1 MNKDKII
8 LDLCGGTG
16 EWARP
21 YKEAG
26 YNVITITFPDYDIT
40 KRVIRGYQEKTE
52 LVFISQ
58 IQGLE
63 NIVVKVIDIYG
74 IIAAPPCTQF
84 SIARNDKT
92 AKLPRDL
99 REGLRTIDAVMNI
112 VRECL
117 LYHYRK
123 DNKGLKFWA
132 LENPTT
138 GYLQRFLG
146 KAPLQFNPCDYGD
159 PYTKKTSLWG
169 EFNEPKKNPVESTKT
184 NFVKFAAT
192 DDDIKNDKLSRIPEG
207 YQKKTGYDTRKIIRS
222 ITPKGFAKA
231 FFEANR

>member
-26 YNVITITFPDYDIT
+26 YTVYTITFPDYDIT
-40 KRVIRGYQEKTE
+40 NFHIESIEEKPHIIFNSNNDSE
-52 LVFISQ
+52 DILIPL
-58 IQGLE
+58 I
-63 NIVVKVIDIYG
+63 KIYG
-74 IIAAPPCTQF
+74 ILAAPPCTQF

-99 REGLRTIDAVMNI
+99 KEGLKTVDAVMDI
-112 VRECL
+112 VRACL
-117 LYHYRK
+117 LNHYRK
-123 DNKGLKFWA
+123 DDKGLKFWA

-138 GYLQRFLG
+138 GYLGRFLG
-146 KAPLQFNPCDYGD
+146 KAPFKFNPCDFGD
-159 PYTKKTSLWG
+159 PYTKRTSLWG
-169 EFNEPKKNPVESTKT
+169 EFNEPKKTPVQASKT
-184 NFVKFAAT
+184 NFVKYAAT
-192 DDDIKNDKLSRIPEG
+192 DDEIKQDKLSRIPEG
-207 YQKKTGYDTRKIIRS
+207 YQKKTRYDTRKIIRS

-231 FFEANR
+231 FFETNR